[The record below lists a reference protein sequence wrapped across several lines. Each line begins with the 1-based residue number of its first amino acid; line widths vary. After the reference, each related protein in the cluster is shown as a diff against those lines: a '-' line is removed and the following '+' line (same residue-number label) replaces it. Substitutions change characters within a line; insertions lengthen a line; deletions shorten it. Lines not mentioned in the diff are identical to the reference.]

1 MKKNMQMKEIKAVIF
16 DCDGVLVDSEIIASS
31 TALEMLKPY
40 GVEMS
45 IHEYARKFSGKVE
58 EDTIQIIKTEYKV
71 DLSNEFLSNLKLR
84 IEHALD
90 HDLEPIKGAAEVI
103 SSIHLPKAVVSNSR
117 LVRVIHSLK
126 LASLEEHFGKN
137 VFSAEMV
144 EKPKPDPAVYL
155 LAANKLN
162 VDPGNCLVIED
173 SPSGATAAVRAG
185 MHVIGFLGASH
196 IYEGHEIQLK
206 KNGVFTTAKDM
217 KDLKGKIEQLL
228 SNTSSSSAQ
237 SVS

>member
-1 MKKNMQMKEIKAVIF
+1 MVIEKFIYMKEIKAVIF
-16 DCDGVLVDSEIIASS
+16 DCDGVLVDSEILASS

-45 IHEYARKFSGKVE
+45 IQEYARKFSGKVE
-58 EDTIQIIKTEYKV
+58 EDTLQIIQAEYKV
-71 DLSNEFLSNLKLR
+71 DLSDEFLSKLKLK

-103 SSIHLPKAVVSNSR
+103 SNIHLPKAVVSNSR

-126 LASLEEHFGKN
+126 LASLEDHFGKN

-155 LAANKLN
+155 LAAHKLQ
-162 VDPGNCLVIED
+162 VYPENCLVIED

-185 MHVIGFLGASH
+185 MQVIGFLGASH
-196 IYEGHEIQLK
+196 IFEGHENQLK
-206 KNGVFTTAKDM
+206 KSGVFTTVKDM
-217 KDLKGKIEQLL
+217 EELTEKLRKTL
-228 SNTSSSSAQ
+228 SNTSSTQ
-237 SVS
+237 SIS